1 MLSLRFTA
9 LISLKTDDNKMFRQN
24 ISSKS
29 TPKSNINK
37 LVKRAESNKE
47 FDIIFI
53 QEPPWS
59 IIWSIPSSLSK
70 EGL

>member
-1 MLSLRFTA
+1 
-9 LISLKTDDNKMFRQN
+9 MFRQN